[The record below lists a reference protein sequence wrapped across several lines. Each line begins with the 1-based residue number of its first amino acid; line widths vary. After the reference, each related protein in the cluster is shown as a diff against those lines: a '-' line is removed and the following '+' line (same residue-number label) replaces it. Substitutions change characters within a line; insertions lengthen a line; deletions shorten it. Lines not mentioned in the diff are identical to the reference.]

1 MKSRKSIRNLSLL
14 TLTVSLLSQSMPA
27 AAVYG
32 TAPDV
37 GQTDAG
43 GGRWMAGEYHVHT
56 YESDDAQ
63 RSLQTVL
70 DNAFEQYGMDWI
82 ALADHLRMSGRD
94 DEGNP
99 VPGGPIPF
107 SKGMALYQVPKIKQL
122 QDANKYKDK
131 IIFSGFE
138 WDMPTYDHIGIGI
151 LADSPDQSL
160 KAASEFEYLFTNR
173 DESLFDPADVAVW
186 KATYSRAY
194 TTSQDARTGLSWI
207 KGNFPKNS
215 YALLNHP
222 SRKTNSGGTVYKISD
237 IRDFNNIAPETF
249 FGMEGMPGN
258 QMEPDRGGL
267 NLTTP
272 KNRTYGGAD
281 YMIAKV
287 GGVWDALLGEGR
299 RFWNFSNSDYHFD
312 ISDDN
317 KYSSGYKPGEYSK
330 NYTWVNGSDMQA
342 VLEGM
347 RSGKSFSVFGDLI
360 NALDYHI
367 DANGTRKE
375 MGEELSVK
383 EGDPLMLT
391 IRFKSPDKNNNGDP
405 VQVDHVDLIAGDVT
419 GYAAPGTPEY
429 AKDTNDSTQVLQ
441 RFTSSDWTQDAEGY
455 NVITYNLGA
464 AGKNQY
470 FRLRGT
476 NLGTDVAG
484 ETSNGE
490 PLIDPKTDIAD
501 NATRFAEIN
510 KRNYSDLWF
519 YSNPIFVN
527 VEPYSDQQ
535 AVNDTVAA
543 LDLGDMSGV
552 TADIEL
558 PAQGQHGA
566 AVQWESMNPSVV
578 AIANNKG
585 IVTRPAAG
593 QPDAKVT
600 LKATVSRG
608 TTSEVKTFEVTVKAL
623 AYTDAQAVALAK
635 NALTL
640 GDTSSVENDLKL
652 PAAGAQGTVITWK
665 SSNPVYMDD
674 NGKMVFHP
682 DKDTDLTLTATI
694 KRGNAVDVKIFSVT
708 LKGDASIT
716 PLQLSW
722 TMKTSDGNPYAS
734 GAWTNQNVTASVY
747 ANVYVPGSTVSLEL
761 STDGGAYLA
770 YNSQS
775 KVEVTSEGEHTL
787 QFRAKDSLGHTAELP
802 LAVSIDRTAPVITL
816 KGSPSIIMLV
826 GTPYNEQ
833 GAEAADHVGIAG
845 EIAITGTVDTKTI
858 GTYTLHYNATDLAGN
873 AAAEVTRTVNVV
885 APQGNS
891 NHHGSGGGSSTPT
904 NTSNNS
910 TNGNNTNQGTEASSS
925 QVAVTTAQG
934 AEGGIK
940 DVLQFKIPSGAVK
953 EDGKIQAVLLPSA
966 QIPSFGSLKAVS
978 QAVELT
984 STTGRTFTKPVEIK
998 MFYKADSIAPGSKPA
1013 VYYYNETQKRWIY
1026 LGGTV
1031 NPDGSITVNVK
1042 HFTKFAVLEYK
1053 PAVFPDLSGHW
1064 AAPYTERLTG
1074 MNVIQGFEDGKF
1086 RPEQTVTRAQFA
1098 KMIAEAMGLQATAA
1112 STSFADDNQ
1121 IPSWAKG
1128 SIAAAVQAGLIN
1140 GYEENGRLLFK
1151 ADQTITR
1158 AEMAVMMSRALSANG
1173 YKGGEANAISFK
1185 DASHIPD
1192 WAQASVK
1199 ASAVSGILNGYEDQT
1214 FRPSAGATRAES
1226 SAMIYKLLEA
1236 LNI

>member
-1 MKSRKSIRNLSLL
+1 
-14 TLTVSLLSQSMPA
+14 
-27 AAVYG
+27 
-32 TAPDV
+32 
-37 GQTDAG
+37 
-43 GGRWMAGEYHVHT
+43 MAGEYHVHT

-194 TTSQDARTGLSWI
+194 TTSQDARTGLSWL
-207 KGNFPKNS
+207 KGNFSNNS

-237 IRDFNNIAPETF
+237 IRDFNNIAPDTF

-312 ISDDN
+312 IEN
-317 KYSSGYKPGEYSK
+317 GQYSSGYKPGEYSK
-330 NYTWVNGSDMQA
+330 NYTWVNGNDMQA

-367 DANGTRKE
+367 DTNGTKKE

-383 EGDPLMLT
+383 QGDNLQLT
-391 IRFKSPDKNNNGDP
+391 IRLKSPDKNNNGDP

-419 GYAAPGTPEY
+419 GYTAPGTPEY
-429 AKDTNDSTQVLQ
+429 AKDTNDSTKVLQ
-441 RFTSSDWTQDAEGY
+441 RFTSSDWTKDAEGY

-476 NLGTDVAG
+476 NLGVDVAG

-501 NATRFAEIN
+501 NATRFTEIN

-527 VEPYSDQQ
+527 VEPYTDQQ

-558 PAQGQHGA
+558 PAQGQHGVT
-566 AVQWESMNPSVV
+566 VQWESMNPSVV
-578 AIANNKG
+578 AIANDKG
-585 IVTRPAAG
+585 MVTRPAAG

-608 TTSEVKTFEVTVKAL
+608 TISEVKTFEATVKAL
-623 AYTDAQAVALAK
+623 AYTDVEAVALTK
-635 NALTL
+635 KALTL
-640 GDTSSVENDLKL
+640 GDTSAVKSDLKL
-652 PAAGAQGTVITWK
+652 PAAGEQGTVITWK

-674 NGKMVFHP
+674 NGKIAFHP
-682 DKDTDLTLTATI
+682 NKDTELILTATI
-694 KRGNAVDVKIFSVT
+694 KRGNVADVKAFTVT

-716 PLQLSW
+716 PLTLSW
-722 TMKTSDGNPYAS
+722 MMKTADGSPYAN
-734 GAWTNQNVTASVY
+734 GAWTNQNVSASVY
-747 ANVYVPGSTVSLEL
+747 ANVYVPGTTVSLEW
-761 STDGGAYLA
+761 SKDGSEYVPYA
-770 YNSQS
+770 SQS
-775 KVEVTSEGEHTL
+775 QVEVSSEGEHKL
-787 QFRAKDSLGHTAELP
+787 QFRAKDSLGNTAELP
-802 LAVSIDRTAPVITL
+802 LTVSIDRTTPVITL
-816 KGSPSIIMLV
+816 NGSPNMTLYV

-833 GAEAADHVGIAG
+833 GAKATDNVGIAG
-845 EIAITGTVDTKTI
+845 DIVVTGTVDTQAI
-858 GTYTLHYNATDLAGN
+858 GTYTLRYNATDLAGN
-873 AAAEVTRTVNVV
+873 AAAEITRTVNVV
-885 APQGNS
+885 ARQGS
-891 NHHGSGGGSSTPT
+891 GSHHSSGGGSSSPT
-904 NTSNNS
+904 DTSNNT
-910 TNGNNTNQGTEASSS
+910 TNENSNQGTGASSA
-925 QVAVTTAQG
+925 QAAVSPGQG

-953 EDGKIQAVLLPSA
+953 EDGKIQAALLPSD
-966 QIPSFGSLKAVS
+966 QTPSFGSLKPLSPAI
-978 QAVELT
+978 ELT
-984 STTGRTFTKPVEIK
+984 STIGRTFSKPVEIK
-998 MFYKADSIAPGSKPA
+998 MFYKADSMTAGSKPA
-1013 VYYYNETQKRWIY
+1013 IYYYNETQKRWIY
-1026 LGGTV
+1026 VGGTA
-1031 NPDGSITVNVK
+1031 NPDGSVTVNVK
-1042 HFTKFAVLEYK
+1042 HFTKFAVLDYK
-1053 PAVFPDLSGHW
+1053 PVTFPDMAGHW
-1064 AAPYTERLTG
+1064 ALPYTDRLTG

-1098 KMIAEAMGLQATAA
+1098 KLIVEALGLRATAS

-1128 SIAAAVQAGLIN
+1128 SIAAAVQAGIIH

-1158 AEMAVMMSRALSANG
+1158 AEMAVMMSRALAANEF
-1173 YKGGEANAISFK
+1173 KADAVNNAAFK
-1185 DASHIPD
+1185 DTSIIPD
-1192 WAQASVK
+1192 WAQSSVK
-1199 ASAVSGILNGYEDQT
+1199 AAAASGILNGYEDQT
-1214 FRPSAGATRAES
+1214 FRPSLGATRAES